1 MGINQGIGHRADHHT
16 AAGPRDPRPAPKPAI
31 PHSRLIP
38 MIIGCALFM
47 ELIDAT
53 AVLTALPQMAREFGE
68 ASVRM
73 NLVVSLYLLAV
84 ALFVPVSGWAA
95 DRFGPRRV
103 FVSAIVL
110 FTVAS
115 VACACSGSLFQLSL
129 ARLAQGAAGAM
140 MVPVGQ
146 VILLRW
152 SARENLLRAMSYLT
166 IPALIGPILGPPL
179 GGLLVTLL
187 SWHWIFL
194 INVPIGILGVVLV
207 LRYIPDYPGARR
219 QPLDVIGL
227 LLSAVGLGGLVFG
240 FEAFGH
246 GLLPRTW
253 ALSLIAL
260 GLTSAVLYVLHAKRV
275 RHPLID
281 LSLLRIPT
289 FGVTFWGGNL
299 MRIGSASQPFL
310 LVLLFQ
316 LCFGLNP
323 LQAGLLS
330 FVGGAGAFLM
340 KLLAVR
346 IVSRFGFKRTL
357 IGNAVLTGLTLA
369 ATGMFDIS
377 TPYWVVVVVL
387 FASGIIRS
395 LQFSTLGALTFADV
409 PTEQS
414 SAASSLS
421 AMSIQ
426 LTMSLSV
433 GVAAAL
439 LSLVMSLRGHT
450 AIAETDVA
458 LVMAL
463 AGTLCAVSALVYRRL
478 SSDAG
483 SAVYAARVR

>member
-1 MGINQGIGHRADHHT
+1 MGIDQGISADNRDS
-16 AAGPRDPRPAPKPAI
+16 AGLIRRVSECPTPSNLRR
-31 PHSRLIP
+31 IP

-53 AVLTALPQMAREFGE
+53 AVLTALPQMARDFGE
-68 ASVRM
+68 PSVRM

-103 FVSAIVL
+103 FISAIVL
-110 FTVAS
+110 FTLAS
-115 VACACSGSLFQLSL
+115 VGCACSSSLFQLSM
-129 ARLAQGAAGAM
+129 ARMAQGAAGAM

-179 GGLLVTLL
+179 GGVLVTFL

-194 INVPIGILGVVLV
+194 INLPIGILGVALV
-207 LRYIPDYPGARR
+207 LRYIPDYPGT
-219 QPLDVIGL
+219 PGEGLDVPGL
-227 LLSAVGLGGLVFG
+227 LLSAAGLGGLVFG
-240 FEAFGH
+240 FEALGH
-246 GLLPRTW
+246 GLLPRNG
-253 ALSLIAL
+253 ALLLIGFGVVA
-260 GLTSAVLYVLHAKRV
+260 ACLYVWHAR
-275 RHPLID
+275 RAAHPLID

-323 LQAGLLS
+323 LEAGLLS

-346 IVSRFGFKRTL
+346 IVSRLGFRRTL

-369 ATGMFDIS
+369 ACGMFSIS
-377 TPYWVVVVVL
+377 TPYWIVVAVL
-387 FASGIIRS
+387 FTSGIIRS
-395 LQFSTLGALTFADV
+395 LQFSTLGALTYADV
-409 PTEQS
+409 PPDQS

-421 AMSIQ
+421 AMTIQ

-433 GVAAAL
+433 GIAAAL
-439 LSLVMSLRGHT
+439 LGLIMSVRGHAT
-450 AIAETDVA
+450 VAEGDVA
-458 LVMAL
+458 LVMGL
-463 AGTLCAVSALVYRRL
+463 AGLLCAVSGLVYRKL
-478 SSDAG
+478 SPQAG
-483 SAVYAARVR
+483 ASVYAARSR